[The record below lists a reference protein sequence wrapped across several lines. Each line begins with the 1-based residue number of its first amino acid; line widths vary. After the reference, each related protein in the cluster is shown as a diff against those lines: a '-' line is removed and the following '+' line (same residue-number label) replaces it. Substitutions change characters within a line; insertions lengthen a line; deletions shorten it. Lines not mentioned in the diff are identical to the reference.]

1 MLTSDEL
8 RHADKSQRWHR
19 NHSGDERVADAPR
32 LSSPIPRK
40 SHLRRAGWDYGG
52 VDGRDRAA
60 RRQSGTLPRVTVG
73 AVGQAGLS
81 PDSPSV
87 RGLGFP
93 ARHRAATSAP
103 SCRSCPNRALFES
116 CTSPRFARSADHI
129 RSHSCIPPLYKHLY
143 KHHRRLTRR
152 MFRGHPRTVTQNP
165 RSVTTGRNIEH
176 RPAVWRG
183 TIFGSRHARHHP
195 QLTGRAARSRLSP
208 HARRLTDASRR
219 PSAKTRYR
227 YSVNFRE
234 AAAPVVAKSEPLDCS
249 EATAVTLC
257 EPGASAFGRR
267 TVQTPAFPT
276 IAT

>member
-1 MLTSDEL
+1 MSWWPM
-8 RHADKSQRWHR
+8 R
-19 NHSGDERVADAPR
+19 
-32 LSSPIPRK
+32 
-40 SHLRRAGWDYGG
+40 
-52 VDGRDRAA
+52 
-60 RRQSGTLPRVTVG
+60 
-73 AVGQAGLS
+73 
-81 PDSPSV
+81 
-87 RGLGFP
+87 P
-93 ARHRAATSAP
+93 AFH
-103 SCRSCPNRALFES
+103 
-116 CTSPRFARSADHI
+116 
-129 RSHSCIPPLYKHLY
+129 LYKHPY

-152 MFRGHPRTVTQNP
+152 IFRGHPSLCAGHVTLCDPAPSDAMTKTLAITGLWGYRHCARSRAARRTPRTVTQNP

-183 TIFGSRHARHHP
+183 TIFGSRRARHHP

-208 HARRLTDASRR
+208 HVRRLTDASRR

-267 TVQTPAFPT
+267 TVQAPAFPT

>member
-1 MLTSDEL
+1 MNCDTPI
-8 RHADKSQRWHR
+8 
-19 NHSGDERVADAPR
+19 NHKDGIATIQAMSGWPMR
-32 LSSPIPRK
+32 
-40 SHLRRAGWDYGG
+40 
-52 VDGRDRAA
+52 
-60 RRQSGTLPRVTVG
+60 
-73 AVGQAGLS
+73 
-81 PDSPSV
+81 
-87 RGLGFP
+87 P
-93 ARHRAATSAP
+93 A
-103 SCRSCPNRALFES
+103 F
-116 CTSPRFARSADHI
+116 
-129 RSHSCIPPLYKHLY
+129 HLY
-143 KHHRRLTRR
+143 KHHRRLMRR

-208 HARRLTDASRR
+208 HARRLTDASRH

-234 AAAPVVAKSEPLDCS
+234 AAAPVVVKSEPLDCS

-267 TVQTPAFPT
+267 TVQAPAFPT

>member
-1 MLTSDEL
+1 MNCDTPI
-8 RHADKSQRWHR
+8 
-19 NHSGDERVADAPR
+19 NHKDGIATIRAMSGWPMR
-32 LSSPIPRK
+32 
-40 SHLRRAGWDYGG
+40 
-52 VDGRDRAA
+52 
-60 RRQSGTLPRVTVG
+60 
-73 AVGQAGLS
+73 
-81 PDSPSV
+81 
-87 RGLGFP
+87 P
-93 ARHRAATSAP
+93 AFH
-103 SCRSCPNRALFES
+103 
-116 CTSPRFARSADHI
+116 
-129 RSHSCIPPLYKHLY
+129 LYKHPY

-183 TIFGSRHARHHP
+183 TIFGSRRARHHP

-234 AAAPVVAKSEPLDCS
+234 AAAPIVVKSEPLACS
-249 EATAVTLC
+249 EAKDVTLC

>member
-1 MLTSDEL
+1 MGETA
-8 RHADKSQRWHR
+8 RHGVSQGRSYASPWAS
-19 NHSGDERVADAPR
+19 SGRQDFPR
-32 LSSPIPRK
+32 IRPPSGVSVFPPVIVRR
-40 SHLRRAGWDYGG
+40 LRRL
-52 VDGRDRAA
+52 RAA
-60 RRQSGTLPRVTVG
+60 LVRTVHCPSHAHRPVSLVPPTISGRVPVFLRYINIYISII
-73 AVGQAGLS
+73 AGS
-81 PDSPSV
+81 RD
-87 RGLGFP
+87 
-93 ARHRAATSAP
+93 A
-103 SCRSCPNRALFES
+103 C
-116 CTSPRFARSADHI
+116 FA
-129 RSHSCIPPLYKHLY
+129 
-143 KHHRRLTRR
+143 
-152 MFRGHPRTVTQNP
+152 RTVTQNP

-208 HARRLTDASRR
+208 HVRRLTDASRR
-219 PSAKTRYR
+219 SSAKTRYR

-234 AAAPVVAKSEPLDCS
+234 AAAPVVVKSEPLDCS